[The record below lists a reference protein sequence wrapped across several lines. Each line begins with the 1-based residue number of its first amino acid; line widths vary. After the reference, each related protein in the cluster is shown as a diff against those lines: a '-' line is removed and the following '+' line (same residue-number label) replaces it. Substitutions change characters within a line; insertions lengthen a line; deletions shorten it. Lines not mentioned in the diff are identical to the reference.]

1 MVSRNNSRYRVEYG
15 GSFAGERISAQGVI
29 LDLSLEGCRARSA
42 EAFNKGD
49 FLRVL
54 IDAPRYEKPL
64 HVTLAV
70 VRWSNGQE
78 FGMEFI
84 KMEQDDQQRFRQ
96 LISAT
101 AAGTALATKQGPQ

>member
-1 MVSRNNSRYRVEYG
+1 MVSRRNCRYRVEYG
-15 GSFAGERISAQGVI
+15 GSFLGEQKTVQGVI
-29 LDLSLEGCRARSA
+29 LDLSLEGGRARSS
-42 EAFNKGD
+42 EEFNKGE

-70 VRWSNGQE
+70 VRWSKEKE

-84 KMEQDDQQRFRQ
+84 QMEPDDQQRFRQ
-96 LISAT
+96 LIRET
-101 AAGTALATKQGPQ
+101 AAAAALSTQDGFR